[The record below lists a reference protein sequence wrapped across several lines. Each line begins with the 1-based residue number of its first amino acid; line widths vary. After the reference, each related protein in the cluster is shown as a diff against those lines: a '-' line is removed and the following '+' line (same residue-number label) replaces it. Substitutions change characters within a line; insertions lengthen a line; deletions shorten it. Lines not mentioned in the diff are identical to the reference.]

1 MPLPC
6 DPSPCGANAI
16 CKERNGAGSC
26 SCLPDYTGDPYQGC
40 RPECVQNSDC
50 VHTKACINNK
60 CKDPCVGACGI
71 NAQCQVINHQPSCS
85 CLSGY
90 TGDPLKSCH
99 ISPFHYK
106 TSFYLFLVTPLPRDP
121 CQPSPCGSY
130 SNCRVIDNH
139 AVCSCQPDYVGSPP
153 QCRPECVVSTDCA
166 QNMACINQKC
176 RDPCPGT
183 CGQNADCQ
191 VINHNP
197 VCSCTSGYTG
207 DPFFGCVK
215 EGEIFVFLKSRDS
228 LHNPGIL
235 RAGWPPNVLNTFIS
249 GPQ

>member
-1 MPLPC
+1 M
-6 DPSPCGANAI
+6 
-16 CKERNGAGSC
+16 
-26 SCLPDYTGDPYQGC
+26 
-40 RPECVQNSDC
+40 
-50 VHTKACINNK
+50 
-60 CKDPCVGACGI
+60 
-71 NAQCQVINHQPSCS
+71 
-85 CLSGY
+85 
-90 TGDPLKSCH
+90 
-99 ISPFHYK
+99 PFHYK

-139 AVCSCQPDYVGSPP
+139 AVCSCQPNYVGSPP

-166 QNMACINQKC
+166 QNMACIDQKC

-215 EGEIFVFLKSRDS
+215 EGKIF
-228 LHNPGIL
+228 ICL
-235 RAGWPPNVLNTFIS
+235 RPVTLYIGQTLSFGQNGHEMS
-249 GPQ
+249 

>member
-1 MPLPC
+1 MLVLADLIPTAPCRTIGRCVNVTKVTKGIHSLDVAKVEILVFYKEYRNVSFQRFNLTLDWTRSSNTSPFFTRSNWSWWRHILWSKRLFVFSTVTFPVPLPC

-99 ISPFHYK
+99 ISPGKFTK
-106 TSFYLFLVTPLPRDP
+106 
-121 CQPSPCGSY
+121 
-130 SNCRVIDNH
+130 
-139 AVCSCQPDYVGSPP
+139 
-153 QCRPECVVSTDCA
+153 
-166 QNMACINQKC
+166 
-176 RDPCPGT
+176 
-183 CGQNADCQ
+183 
-191 VINHNP
+191 
-197 VCSCTSGYTG
+197 
-207 DPFFGCVK
+207 
-215 EGEIFVFLKSRDS
+215 
-228 LHNPGIL
+228 
-235 RAGWPPNVLNTFIS
+235 
-249 GPQ
+249 